1 MYGAVFRTSRSCGVL
16 NAPFNRPESAAPVSV
31 SSSDSSGVK
40 VLWRPLSVSSGP
52 PWQAAQ
58 APLPT
63 NSSSPRRAAGES
75 VPRSKSVRGGLER
88 LEVRRDRGGLA
99 RGRLRRLA
107 LAVGEVRADRAGD
120 EGLEARL
127 PTVPSVRGRVAD
139 APQRQRIAGPAEVA
153 APLRV
158 HDRPHVGVGPA
169 AADVARLAG
178 LPALDALG
186 GVEEPPALCDER
198 GPGDVGALGVD
209 GPQDAVALVPRQPA
223 DVAVWI
229 GRRLGRRARQRE
241 HDHRRRPDGGDE
253 EDDTQDGVARPHRGR
268 ASRGSIAQA
277 SAGAEA
283 SRLRKSGLGA

>member
-1 MYGAVFRTSRSCGVL
+1 MIAAAWRAVVSAGWLSPSVKCERIVPATKASRLGSRPSHPYGAVLPT
-16 NAPFNRPESAAPVSV
+16 PHSA
-31 SSSDSSGVK
+31 SGV
-40 VLWRPLSVSSGP
+40 
-52 PWQAAQ
+52 
-58 APLPT
+58 
-63 NSSSPRRAAGES
+63 
-75 VPRSKSVRGGLER
+75 
-88 LEVRRDRGGLA
+88 
-99 RGRLRRLA
+99 
-107 LAVGEVRADRAGD
+107 
-120 EGLEARL
+120 
-127 PTVPSVRGRVAD
+127 
-139 APQRQRIAGPAEVA
+139 AGPAEVA

>member
-75 VPRSKSVRGGLER
+75 VPRSKSVCGGSSDSRYAVIAAAWRAVVSAGWLSPSVKCER
-88 LEVRRDRGGLA
+88 IV
-99 RGRLRRLA
+99 
-107 LAVGEVRADRAGD
+107 AGD

-127 PTVPSVRGRVAD
+127 PTVPSVRGRVTD
-139 APQRQRIAGPAEVA
+139 APQRQRVAGPAEVA

-229 GRRLGRRARQRE
+229 GRRLGRRARQRV

-277 SAGAEA
+277 
-283 SRLRKSGLGA
+283 